1 MVRRRDPV
9 EQASDE
15 SRDLY
20 DVSTWEPRS
29 TVDRLSYGI
38 YTAINYTLRTIVVLV
53 ALLIT
58 LALLGQPI
66 VLVLEDPA
74 LGVFFGLAA
83 VPAAILAVF
92 IWYTDITTNE
102 PLHLL
107 VATFVLA
114 VLFATFAA
122 VVNGGLGPYFRSIP
136 VIGTALFFYLIV
148 GPVEE
153 SVKALAVRMFAYRSD
168 SFDAV
173 IDGAVYGAVA
183 GLGFAAI
190 ENAIY
195 ISRTVA
201 AAEAEVGTLA
211 AATGIATV
219 RALVGPGHVIYS
231 AIAGYYLGL
240 AKFNRQH
247 AGPIVVKGL
256 LVAAFVHATY
266 NVTVGIV
273 PNIIAAWYP
282 VPFGLAF
289 IGYVVVYDLA
299 IGYYLYRKIARYRRT
314 YRSVR
319 DDTGAPPES
328 ELTEFEPPT
337 ASVAPDSSL
346 ENRDLEPPDD
356 RGESGKGP

>member
-1 MVRRRDPV
+1 MQRRRDPV
-9 EQASDE
+9 ERASEE
-15 SRDLY
+15 STDLY

-29 TVDRLSYGI
+29 AVDRFAYSVYTGI
-38 YTAINYTLRTIVVLV
+38 RYALRGIVFLV

-58 LALLGQPI
+58 IALLVQPAQ
-66 VLVLEDPA
+66 LAFETPW
-74 LGVFFGLAA
+74 LGAFFGLSV
-83 VPAAILAVF
+83 VPAALLAGF
-92 IWYTDITTNE
+92 IWYTDITSSE
-102 PLHLL
+102 PLGLL

-122 VVNGGLGPYFRSIP
+122 VVNSLVGPPLQAIP
-136 VIGTALFFYLIV
+136 IVGPLLFFYLIV

-153 SVKALAVRMFAYRSD
+153 SVKLLAVRTFAYRSE

-195 ISRTVA
+195 ITGTVS
-201 AAEAEVGTLA
+201 EADVGLLT
-211 AATGIATV
+211 AATGITTV

-240 AKFNRQH
+240 AKFNPDN
-247 AGPIVVKGL
+247 AGPLVVKGL

-273 PNIIAAWYP
+273 PNLIASTYP
-282 VPFGLAF
+282 VGFGLAF
-289 IGYVVVYDLA
+289 IGYVFAYDLV

-314 YRSVR
+314 YRTVR
-319 DDTGAPPES
+319 DDTGDPPRS
-328 ELTEFEPPT
+328 ELTEFDPPQ
-337 ASVAPDSSL
+337 
-346 ENRDLEPPDD
+346 R
-356 RGESGKGP
+356 